1 MSVRRLTLTT
11 AAMALIGV
19 LLAALTPE
27 FSAMTSALAHA
38 QRTCDTDG
46 ADALVMSAGGLLAW
60 GVWGWGAAGLG
71 LTALSALPGVVGAA
85 ARLLLHVA
93 LPAGAR
99 RSAALVLGLGIGV
112 AAPLL
117 GTTAVLLPTVASAAV
132 PGGDHPP
139 ASAVVPD
146 WPTAGPAA
154 APVPDWPRGS
164 AAATP
169 LAAAS
174 TGAHVVLRGDCLWDI
189 AAGWLHQHQS
199 ATPTDGEV
207 ATAVH
212 AWWTGNAAVIGPDPD
227 LLLPGQVLIPPDP
240 P

>member
-38 QRTCDTDG
+38 QRTSDTDG

-71 LTALSALPGVVGAA
+71 LTALSALPGVMGAA
-85 ARLLLHVA
+85 ARLVLHVV

-117 GTTAVLLPTVASAAV
+117 GTTAALLPTVASAAV

-146 WPTAGPAA
+146 WP
-154 APVPDWPRGS
+154 RGS
-164 AAATP
+164 AAGTP
-169 LAAAS
+169 LAAS

-189 AAGWLHQHQS
+189 AAGWLHQHQN
-199 ATPTDGEV
+199 ATPTDAEV